1 MKDVH
6 IRKAQES
13 DLHEI
18 KSLML
23 ELIESLES
31 EEGIDENVVLKNC
44 RKILKAP
51 NAHLLVAE
59 LDGEIVG
66 VLHLNVRR
74 TLLHSAPSGLID
86 ELVVSERHRGKGIG
100 RKLIEA
106 AVELSDLLP
115 AVNGEGSNGLTPRHW
130 REGLRAH
137 HPLPLPVSV
146 QPEGTVLCPLPLT
159 AERFGVIASEAT
171 LQSFQPLK
179 SGF

>member
-1 MKDVH
+1 VKDVH

-115 AVNGEGSNGLTPRHW
+115 ALKGRLSRGKGLKCAEIEVSTEISNLKA
-130 REGLRAH
+130 REFYKSMGF
-137 HPLPLPVSV
+137 
-146 QPEGTVLCPLPLT
+146 EEIGVLLEMDLD
-159 AERFGVIASEAT
+159 
-171 LQSFQPLK
+171 
-179 SGF
+179 

>member
-18 KSLML
+18 KNLML

-31 EEGIDENVVLKNC
+31 EEGIDENAILKNC

-106 AVELSDLLP
+106 AVELCKGLKCAEIEVSTEISNLKAREFYKSMGFEEIGVLLEMDLD
-115 AVNGEGSNGLTPRHW
+115 
-130 REGLRAH
+130 
-137 HPLPLPVSV
+137 
-146 QPEGTVLCPLPLT
+146 
-159 AERFGVIASEAT
+159 
-171 LQSFQPLK
+171 
-179 SGF
+179 